1 MSTENTTAR
10 ELLAQY
16 RAAKKKEAKKAK
28 PMAYSKT
35 EEAKK
40 KAEAARQ
47 KRVKELAKNLTKNLP
62 NADDINPNQQ
72 LYVLRDIV
80 ADAAFTS
87 ALENGVLIKVKSET
101 TNLFVS
107 KGKET
112 LEVHPNELEEP
123 AKILVDWSKLHR
135 QLKDEK
141 DKPYDKYSLRSGLW
155 NHANS
160 YRLEQERQKSSDEH
174 LAELVKAM
182 ASVDLDTTK
191 AGFNS
196 TEALEELVA
205 KTADTSKKQGKEFS
219 KDRAGNLYLICADSR
234 YGAVKLD
241 TEKLKPHF
249 QNIMDNSQLAGKFKS
264 SNDVEKVITGFTNKQ
279 ATQ

>member
-1 MSTENTTAR
+1 MSTEKTIP
-10 ELLAQY
+10 ELLEELKAY
-16 RAAKKKEAKKAK
+16 NRKKAQK
-28 PMAYSKT
+28 QRVLAKSKT
-35 EEAKK
+35 DEAKK
-40 KAEAARQ
+40 KAEAKRA
-47 KRVKELAKNLTKNLP
+47 KRVKELLTTLTKNLP
-62 NADDINPNQQ
+62 DAEDINPNQGY
-72 LYVLRDIV
+72 LALRMTV
-80 ADAAFTS
+80 AKAAFTS

-141 DKPYDKYSLRSGLW
+141 DKPYDKYSLHSGLW

-160 YRLEQERQKSSDEH
+160 YRLKQERQKSSDDH
-174 LAELVKAM
+174 LAELVEAM
-182 ASVDLDTTK
+182 ASTNLDTTK

-205 KTADTSKKQGKEFS
+205 KTADTSKKLGKEFS
-219 KDRAGNLYLICADSR
+219 KDRVGNLYLICADSR

-241 TEKLKPHF
+241 PKKLKPHF
-249 QNIMDNSQLAGKFKS
+249 QSIMDNSQLAGKFKS
-264 SNDVEKVITGFTNKQ
+264 SNDVENVITGFTNKQ

>member
-1 MSTENTTAR
+1 MSTENTTVR

-16 RAAKKKEAKKAK
+16 RAAQKKEAKKAK

-35 EEAKK
+35 DEAKK
-40 KAEAARQ
+40 KAKAARQ
-47 KRVKELAKNLTKNLP
+47 KRVKELAKTLTKNLP
-62 NADDINPNQQ
+62 NAEDINPNQQ
-72 LYVLRDIV
+72 LYALWGIV

-87 ALENGVLIKVKSET
+87 ALENGVVFKAKGEHT
-101 TNLFVS
+101 LFVT
-107 KGKET
+107 KGKES
-112 LEVHPNELEEP
+112 LNVLASDLKEQ
-123 AKILVDWSKLHR
+123 ADALVKWANLGTKLN
-135 QLKDEK
+135 DEK
-141 DKPYDKYSLRSGLW
+141 DKPYNQSALFYGL
-155 NHANS
+155 HTKALH
-160 YRLEQERQKSSDEH
+160 YKLEQEKLKSSDEH
-174 LAELVKAM
+174 LAELVETM
-182 ASVDLDTTK
+182 ASADLDTTK

-205 KTADTSKKQGKEFS
+205 KTAATSKKLGKEFS

-241 TEKLKPHF
+241 PKKLKPHF